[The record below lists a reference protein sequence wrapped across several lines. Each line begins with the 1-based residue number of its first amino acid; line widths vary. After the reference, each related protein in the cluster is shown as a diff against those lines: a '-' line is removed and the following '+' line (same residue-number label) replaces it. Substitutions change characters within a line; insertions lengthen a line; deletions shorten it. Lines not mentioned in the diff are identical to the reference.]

1 MGIDQLFS
9 TLKIS
14 AMGLSAQ
21 RQLMDATAS
30 NIANVETTDSE
41 TGGPYVPR
49 RVRFQEIQMNKNFG
63 QLVRNALSQRRNEN
77 RIIPVR
83 LPSETLRDTETLT
96 SGVQAESYVDTTESN
111 KRIYDPDHPSADAEG
126 FVEKPNI
133 NLVDEMVNL
142 MAASRMYEAN
152 VSVMNAAKQMAKKAL
167 DI

>member
-14 AMGLSAQ
+14 GMGLSAQ

-41 TGGPYVPR
+41 TGGPYVPK
-49 RVRFQEIQMNKNFG
+49 RVRFQEIQLNRDFG
-63 QLVRNALSQRRNEN
+63 QLVRNAISQRRNNN
-77 RIIPVR
+77 RVIPVR
-83 LPSETLRDTETLT
+83 LPSETLRDTAALT
-96 SGVQAESYVDTTESN
+96 SGVEAQSYVDTADAK
-111 KRIYDPDHPSADAEG
+111 KRIYDPDHPNADEEG

-133 NLVDEMVNL
+133 NMVDEMVNL

-152 VSVMNAAKQMAKKAL
+152 VSVMTAAKQMAKKAL